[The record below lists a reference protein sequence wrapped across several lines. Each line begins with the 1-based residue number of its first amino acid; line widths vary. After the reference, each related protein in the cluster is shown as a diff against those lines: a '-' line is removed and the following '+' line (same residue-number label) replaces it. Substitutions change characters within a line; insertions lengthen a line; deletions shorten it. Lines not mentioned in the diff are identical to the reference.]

1 MNVLHVHSG
10 NLYGGVETFLLT
22 LARSRE
28 LAPGMDMSVA
38 LCFEGRLARD
48 LHAARMMP
56 VMLGEVRLRRPDR
69 VRRARQELRSL
80 LATHSFDIAVCHQAW
95 PHAIFGSVIKGAGIP
110 LVSWVHMAQTGGH
123 WLDRLAGRIEPDC
136 YVCNSKYTASLLPP
150 TNARVEV
157 IYAPVAAPNAP
168 DAPASAL
175 DDRSLRRGKPNAP
188 GLPIVIIQV
197 SRMEAWKG
205 QRVLLEALARLRDVP
220 EWECWLVGGAQQPA
234 EARYLDTLRAAATA
248 LGIADR
254 TRFLGQR
261 SDVPALLASAD
272 IFCQANIAPEAFGI
286 SFIEAMYAGLPV
298 VTASMGGPLEIV
310 DDTCGVLVPPDD
322 APALASALAGLL
334 NNRAGRERLGRHGAA
349 RAQALCDPA
358 TQMRRIATVLE
369 SVAALRMTAH

>member
-157 IYAPVAAPNAP
+157 IYAPVAAP

-175 DDRSLRRGKPNAP
+175 DDRSLRRGKSNAP
-188 GLPIVIIQV
+188 VAIIQV

-220 EWECWLVGGAQQPA
+220 EWECWFVGGAQQPA
-234 EARYLDTLRAAATA
+234 EARYVETLQTTAAA
-248 LGIADR
+248 LDIANR
-254 TRFLGQR
+254 VRFLGQR
-261 SDVPALLASAD
+261 SDVSALLASAD
-272 IFCQANIAPEAFGI
+272 IFCQANIGPEAFGI

-298 VTASMGGPLEIV
+298 VTSSMGGPLEIV
-310 DDTCGVLVPPDD
+310 DDTSGVLVPPDD
-322 APALASALAGLL
+322 ARALASALTGLL
-334 NNRAGRERLGRHGAA
+334 NNPAGREQLGRNGAA

-369 SVAALRMTAH
+369 SVAAVRMTAH

>member
-38 LCFEGRLARD
+38 LCFEGRVARD
-48 LHAARMMP
+48 LRAARMMP
-56 VMLGEVRLRRPDR
+56 VMLGEVRLRRPDKI
-69 VRRARQELRSL
+69 RRARQELRSL

-95 PHAIFGSVIKGAGIP
+95 PHAVFGSVLKGAGIP

-157 IYAPVAAPNAP
+157 IYAPVAPHAPH
-168 DAPASAL
+168 ASAFARTSPIATA
-175 DDRSLRRGKPNAP
+175 DKPNAP
-188 GLPIVIIQV
+188 IVIVQV

-220 EWECWLVGGAQQPA
+220 EWECWFVGGAQRPA
-234 EARYLDTLRAAATA
+234 EARFVETLQTTAAA
-248 LGIADR
+248 LEIADR
-254 TRFLGQR
+254 VRFLGQR
-261 SDVPALLASAD
+261 SDVSELLTSAD
-272 IFCQANIAPEAFGI
+272 IFCQANIEPEAFGI
-286 SFIEAMYAGLPV
+286 SFVEAMYAGLPV
-298 VTASMGGPLEIV
+298 VTSPMGGALEILN
-310 DDTCGVLVPPDD
+310 DTCSVLVPPDD
-322 APALASALAGLL
+322 VSALASALTGLL
-334 NNRAGRERLGRHGAA
+334 NNRAERERLGRSGAA
-349 RAQALCDPA
+349 RAKALCNPA
-358 TQMRRIATVLE
+358 TQMQQIAAVLE
-369 SVAALRMTAH
+369 SVAAMRVTAH

>member
-80 LATHSFDIAVCHQAW
+80 LATHAFDIAVCHQAW
-95 PHAIFGSVIKGAGIP
+95 PHAVFGSVLKGAGIP

-136 YVCNSKYTASLLPP
+136 FFCNSKYTASLLPP
-150 TNARVEV
+150 TNARIEV
-157 IYAPVAAPNAP
+157 VYYPV
-168 DAPASAL
+168 APASAL
-175 DDRSLRRGKPNAP
+175 DDRSLRRDKPNAP
-188 GLPIVIIQV
+188 SLPIVIIQV

-205 QRVLLEALARLRDVP
+205 QRVLLEALAQLRDAP
-220 EWECWLVGGAQQPA
+220 EWECGSAAYSGRPK
-234 EARYLDTLRAAATA
+234 RY
-248 LGIADR
+248 
-254 TRFLGQR
+254 
-261 SDVPALLASAD
+261 
-272 IFCQANIAPEAFGI
+272 
-286 SFIEAMYAGLPV
+286 
-298 VTASMGGPLEIV
+298 
-310 DDTCGVLVPPDD
+310 
-322 APALASALAGLL
+322 
-334 NNRAGRERLGRHGAA
+334 
-349 RAQALCDPA
+349 
-358 TQMRRIATVLE
+358 
-369 SVAALRMTAH
+369 